1 MSKSF
6 LRCRRIWLLTIGFF
20 CKLWDRKRSSEG
32 RGMGGRWGRW
42 YPFRRRVPDFGGG
55 GIGGGWGGAGESGWL
70 GWLRQRKC

>member
-32 RGMGGRWGRW
+32 RGMGGGEAVGTPSVGTYRTS
-42 YPFRRRVPDFGGG
+42 
-55 GIGGGWGGAGESGWL
+55 GGAG
-70 GWLRQRKC
+70 